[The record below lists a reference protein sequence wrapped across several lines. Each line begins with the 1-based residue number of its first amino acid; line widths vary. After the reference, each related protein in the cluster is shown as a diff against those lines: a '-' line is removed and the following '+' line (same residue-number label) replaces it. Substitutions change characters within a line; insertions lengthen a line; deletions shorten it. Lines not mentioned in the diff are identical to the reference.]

1 MEDLFDTLEKYCAG
15 ESYPMHMPGHKRNTG
30 LVSGPEPYGVDITEI
45 DGFDNLSEA
54 EGLLRE
60 KMEQAAECFHADRTF
75 YLVNGSSGGI
85 LTGIFA
91 ATRQG
96 DTVLVARNCHKSVYH
111 AMELRELTPVYL
123 QPEVCPGTGICKGI
137 RAAAVAQA
145 LQEHPEVTLVLL
157 TSPTYEGMLSEV
169 AEIAELA
176 HAHGIP
182 LMVDEA
188 HGAHLGFHPF
198 FGKNSNEH
206 SADLVVQ
213 SVHKTLP
220 SLTQTALLHVNG
232 SRVKVGRVERFWKM
246 FQTSSPSYLLMA
258 SIDRCVRLLKEQ
270 GEELFSRHAARLER
284 FYRETEALTR
294 LKRLPMEVPGE
305 PRDAAKLVISTENIS
320 MTGPELYDILRS
332 DYGIQP
338 EMAAGQ
344 YVICMTT
351 IADTPEGFWRLTEAL
366 LAVDADAVPVQKKA
380 LPPLAEQT
388 FSGSP
393 QLFAKLPK
401 RRLPAV
407 TARDCPQE
415 WVPWEAAAGRIVG
428 EYIFLYPPGI
438 PLLVPGEVLGAREQE
453 LLRQY
458 EQQGLQVHGLTQEKQ
473 LAVIRKE

>member
-1 MEDLFDTLEKYCAG
+1 MEDLFDTLKEYCAKG
-15 ESYPMHMPGHKRNTG
+15 NYPMHMPGHKRNTG
-30 LVSGPEPYGVDITEI
+30 LTGCPELYGIDITEI
-45 DGFDNLSEA
+45 DGFDNLNEA
-54 EGLLRE
+54 TGLLRE
-60 KMEQAAECFHADRTF
+60 KQEQAADCFHADRTF

-85 LTGIFA
+85 LTGILA
-91 ATRQG
+91 ATRQK
-96 DTVLVARNCHKSVYH
+96 DTILVARNCHKSVYH

-137 RAAAVAQA
+137 RAAAVEQA

-169 AEIAELA
+169 GEIAELA
-176 HAHGIP
+176 HARGIP

-198 FGKNSNEH
+198 FGRNSNELC
-206 SADLVVQ
+206 ADLVVQ

-232 SRVKVGRVERFWKM
+232 SRIDVGRVERFWRM
-246 FQTSSPSYLLMA
+246 LQTSSPSYLLMA
-258 SIDRCVRLLKEQ
+258 SIDRCVRLLREQ
-270 GEELFSRHAARLER
+270 GEKLFSQQVALLQQ

-294 LKRLPMEVPGE
+294 LKRLPMEAPGQ

-351 IADTPEGFWRLTEAL
+351 IADTPEGFRRLTEAL
-366 LAVDADAVPVQKKA
+366 LAVDADAVPMQKQELSKPPEPNR
-380 LPPLAEQT
+380 LPE
-388 FSGSP
+388 
-393 QLFAKLPK
+393 
-401 RRLPAV
+401 RRLSAAA
-407 TARDCPQE
+407 ARDCPPE
-415 WVPWEAAAGRIVG
+415 WIPWEAAAGRTAG
-428 EYIFLYPPGI
+428 EYLFLYPPGI

-453 LLRQY
+453 LLREY
-458 EQQGLQVHGLTQEKQ
+458 EQQGLQVHGLTQKKE